1 MMDIWYLDE
10 VLFHEI
16 LPNLEEKSSN
26 FNCGKDKYSVH
37 LKTEQVRFSNDPQVS
52 CQQTIRFL
60 SENRTKCSILDA

>member
-16 LPNLEEKSSN
+16 PPSLEEKSSN
-26 FNCGKDKYSVH
+26 FNCGKDSVH
-37 LKTEQVRFSNDPQVS
+37 LKTGQVRFSNDPQVS